1 MLGGPDT
8 RPSFRICSRHLF
20 AAIVYGNISRP
31 SSLQKKLYS
40 LARGLAWLA
49 MAFCTLATG
58 LAVLCVADLHRQQE
72 ALLMLGCTM
81 VLLPSWV
88 LRRPKRRPSRP
99 RLIGR
104 RVKAKPA
111 VRRVEAPRR
120 RQSQPFVAGV
130 PSDGH
135 DFELWVA
142 RRLRQ
147 QGWRTRLTQ
156 TSGDQGIDI
165 VATMGRTKVGIQCK
179 RYTGSVGNKAV
190 QEAIAGRVFH
200 GLHIAAVVTTGTYT
214 RSAEEL
220 ARKAGIHLYGV
231 GDIGEIRKL
240 ARRQL

>member
-1 MLGGPDT
+1 
-8 RPSFRICSRHLF
+8 
-20 AAIVYGNISRP
+20 
-31 SSLQKKLYS
+31 
-40 LARGLAWLA
+40 
-49 MAFCTLATG
+49 MALCTLATG
-58 LAVLCVADLHRQQE
+58 LAILCLADLHRQPE
-72 ALLMLGCTM
+72 ALLMLGCTI
-81 VLLPSWV
+81 VILPGWV
-88 LRRPKRRPSRP
+88 LRRPKRRRRRRP
-99 RLIGR
+99 VMR
-104 RVKAKPA
+104 RKVRAKPA
-111 VRRVEAPRR
+111 APPAVRAPRR
-120 RQSQPFVAGV
+120 RPSQPFTLGV
-130 PSDGH
+130 PSDGQ

-200 GLHIAAVVTTGTYT
+200 GLHVAAVVTTGTYT

-231 GDIGEIRKL
+231 GDIAEIRKL
-240 ARRQL
+240 ARKPS